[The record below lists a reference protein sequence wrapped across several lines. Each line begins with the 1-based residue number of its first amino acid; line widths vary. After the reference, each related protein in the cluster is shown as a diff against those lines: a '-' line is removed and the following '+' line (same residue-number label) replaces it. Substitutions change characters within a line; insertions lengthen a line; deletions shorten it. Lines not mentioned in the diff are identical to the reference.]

1 MTKGEYFA
9 MKGLHTSSPAF
20 NPNEELDDDFKKTV
34 DTLVEPRPVEE
45 VMNDFSNGLAD
56 INRRFKERIGGV

>member
-20 NPNEELDDDFKKTV
+20 NPDDELDDDFKNAI
-34 DTLVEPRPVEE
+34 DALVEPRPIEE
-45 VMNDFSNGLAD
+45 VVNDFASGLAD